1 MEMSNN
7 DRAMMNLI
15 NEILS
20 TPKPKG
26 GNYCVINAVDG
37 TVTELEN
44 SYVVNLTTM
53 PADAK
58 AIWEEWCES
67 GDDSCVKELAV
78 KYGVA
83 LAEIVTLPEEEA

>member
-1 MEMSNN
+1 MDRSNH
-7 DRAMMNLI
+7 DRAMINLI

-44 SYVVNLTTM
+44 SYVVNITTLN
-53 PADAK
+53 ADAK
-58 AIWEEWCES
+58 ALWEEWMES
-67 GDDSCVKELAV
+67 GEDSCVTKLAV
-78 KYGVA
+78 TYGVA
-83 LAEIVTLPEEEA
+83 LAELVTLPKEEA